1 MTPLPLKLLLK
12 WICFF
17 YNWCKWIQ
25 KVFWT
30 ALLFSLFG
38 NAFFSPDKS
47 TPIWNWLT
55 ALFYKIFK
63 TYLVLSHS
71 FFRNKQEETTS
82 CEKVIIYFIL
92 LILTD
97 TYHLL
102 PKSEVITG
110 KSQNES
116 LTRSIHQG
124 LGLRFPYNDWTDNVN
139 KLFFIWPF
147 WHLFL

>member
-17 YNWCKWIQ
+17 TTDASEFKKYFEQLCCLACLKR
-25 KVFWT
+25 
-30 ALLFSLFG
+30 
-38 NAFFSPDKS
+38 FFSPDKS

-82 CEKVIIYFIL
+82 CEKVIIYSIL

-102 PKSEVITG
+102 TKSEVITG

-116 LTRSIHQG
+116 LTRSIQQG